1 MHKWGG
7 QAAFPPVMTVFSAP
21 NYCGTYSNK
30 GAVIVLEN
38 DNKLTIKQYRNVDHP
53 YHLPHNMDLFSFS
66 IPYLADQ
73 VSGMLYNLVSAKG
86 ILTPPGGV
94 DQFEFKK
101 LVDPSS
107 LSKEEQKKERLEAL
121 RNKIKAVGRMSR
133 IFKNLR

>member
-1 MHKWGG
+1 M
-7 QAAFPPVMTVFSAP
+7 
-21 NYCGTYSNK
+21 
-30 GAVIVLEN
+30 
-38 DNKLTIKQYRNVDHP
+38 DHP

-66 IPYLADQ
+66 IPYLAEQ

-86 ILTPPGGV
+86 LMTPTGV

-101 LVDPSS
+101 LVEASA

-133 IFKNLR
+133 IFKNLRYFRS